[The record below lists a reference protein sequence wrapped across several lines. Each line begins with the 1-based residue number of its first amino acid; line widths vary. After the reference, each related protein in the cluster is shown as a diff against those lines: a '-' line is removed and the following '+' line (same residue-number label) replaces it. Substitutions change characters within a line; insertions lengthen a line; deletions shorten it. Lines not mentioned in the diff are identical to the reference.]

1 MGISQVNMSNTAN
14 QTSGPF
20 APRATYPETYPLDA
34 FYAQRGDQLP
44 VIGRVEPSEI
54 PEPFRSLLVHEN
66 DMTPTLRDFYK
77 ETIHIRVLARQVVEN
92 EYFREVVL
100 LLNGTEKAIEYG
112 AIKIVLDLFPDAA
125 RAEILEESRPLGHIL
140 HEHKIPHFSRPHSFL
155 AVASDHFINS
165 ALKLSGA
172 HSLYGRRNT
181 LVDPWDRPLAEIVEI
196 LPP

>member
-1 MGISQVNMSNTAN
+1 NARMRDMLNTKSI
-14 QTSGPF
+14 SGPF
-20 APRATYPETYPLDA
+20 APRATYSEVYPLDA
-34 FYAQRGDQLP
+34 FYEERGEHLP
-44 VIGRVEPSEI
+44 VIGRIDP
-54 PEPFRSLLVHEN
+54 PDMPQPYRSLLVHKN

-77 ETIHIRVLARQVVEN
+77 DTIHIRVLGRHVFEN

-100 LLNGTEKAIEYG
+100 LLNGTEKPIEFG

-125 RAEILEESRPLGHIL
+125 RREILEEKRPLGHIL
-140 HEHKIPHFSRPHSFL
+140 QEHKIPHFSRPHSFL
-155 AVASDHFINS
+155 TVASDDFINS
-165 ALKLSGA
+165 ALKLQGT

>member
-1 MGISQVNMSNTAN
+1 MLNMTNS
-14 QTSGPF
+14 TSGPF
-20 APRATYPETYPLDA
+20 APRTSYSNIYPLDA
-34 FYAQRGDQLP
+34 FYENRGESLP
-44 VIGRVEPSEI
+44 VIGRLEPDEM
-54 PEPFRSLLVHEN
+54 PEPYRALLVHKN

-77 ETIHIRVLARQVVEN
+77 DTIHIRVLERHVFDN

-100 LLNGTEKAIEYG
+100 LLNGTERVIEFG

-125 RAEILEESRPLGHIL
+125 RDEILQEKRPLGHIL
-140 HEHKIPHFSRPHSFL
+140 QKHNIPHSSRPQSFL
-155 AVASDHFINS
+155 AVASDDFING
-165 ALKLSGA
+165 ALKLDGT